1 MNDRLTALRMANDVY
16 RGSGA
21 ASATV
26 IAAARD
32 FLAFLEDWKQPE
44 QAKAEP
50 FSAIEGGR
58 LYSLRMRLAALRAAF
73 DRNQDLDL
81 DALEAAIR
89 RVEIV
94 LRGQPKEGTDEA
106 EAAAVDRGVR
116 WREQLEE
123 QTINAKQDTAPSERP
138 ITRLENAVAWAL
150 CLASHENYQVPPPG
164 SWDDVGNHNKASLVR
179 AARAA
184 LGEIAKEFMP

>member
-32 FLAFLEDWKQPE
+32 FLAFLEGRKQS
-44 QAKAEP
+44 EP
-50 FSAIEGGR
+50 DATPTEDP
-58 LYSLRMRLAALRAAF
+58 AALRALRAHL
-73 DRNQDLDL
+73 RLKDLAEEPVALRVDL